1 MNIKTSKNNI
11 NSFFDIYISEISP
24 KIKSIDIFL
33 QSSQSP
39 FEIEEV
45 SNILDISYKETLKI
59 MAVENITEIS
69 KSNFFKIMLKG
80 SSYICEL
87 FKREINCG
95 SPTLY
100 TASDISYIYDIE
112 KSKIENAYRFLNIQ
126 FATESMLPAIFTQIR
141 LR

>member
-24 KIKSIDIFL
+24 KIKLIDVFL
-33 QSSQSP
+33 QSSESP
-39 FEIEEV
+39 FEVEEV
-45 SNILDISYKETLKI
+45 SNILDISHKETIKI

-80 SSYICEL
+80 SSYICKL
-87 FKREINCG
+87 FKREIDCG

-100 TASDISYIYDIE
+100 TAYDVSYIYGIDE
-112 KSKIENAYRFLNIQ
+112 SKIENAYRFLNIQ